1 MTHLDKSES
10 IESALVRSLDATN
23 LRDITIDLAE
33 AGVDQLLAEGIVRDI
48 PILGTLVRL
57 RTSFGLVRDY
67 VFTKK
72 VAKFLI
78 GVAEIE
84 EEKRKEFLKKVQER
98 NEQRRLGETLLLL
111 LDRLDDFEKPHLLA
125 RLFRAHLEGRC
136 DLETFRRLSTVLD
149 QLPLSSLPAL
159 REFYASTESGF
170 RIGGDFLSQFAAA
183 GVAEITFHPS
193 DFGIVGGS
201 FGKTELGRL
210 FISVLDTP

>member
-84 EEKRKEFLKKVQER
+84 EEKRKEFLKKV
-98 NEQRRLGETLLLL
+98 
-111 LDRLDDFEKPHLLA
+111 
-125 RLFRAHLEGRC
+125 
-136 DLETFRRLSTVLD
+136 
-149 QLPLSSLPAL
+149 
-159 REFYASTESGF
+159 
-170 RIGGDFLSQFAAA
+170 
-183 GVAEITFHPS
+183 
-193 DFGIVGGS
+193 
-201 FGKTELGRL
+201 
-210 FISVLDTP
+210 